1 MFSPKLR
8 EFARKCYLTN
18 IGQNLLVLLKWTGF
32 SLLSGLL
39 IGGVSTLFATL
50 LGKAIQ
56 LRAAYSWLLFLL
68 PVAGLAITALYHFC
82 GQSNDRGTNFV
93 IASIHAN
100 EETPA
105 RVAPLIFISTIL
117 TQLCGGSAGRDGC
130 CTSDRRQP
138 WKSSWKIVHLDDE
151 DRHVL
156 IMCGMSSCFLLLCL
170 VHRWLLLSF
179 QWKWSVSASCIIPH

>member
-18 IGQNLLVLLKWTGF
+18 IGQHLLVLLKWTGF

-68 PVAGLAITALYHFC
+68 PVAGLAITALYHFL
-82 GQSNDRGTNFV
+82 RTV
-93 IASIHAN
+93 
-100 EETPA
+100 
-105 RVAPLIFISTIL
+105 
-117 TQLCGGSAGRDGC
+117 
-130 CTSDRRQP
+130 
-138 WKSSWKIVHLDDE
+138 K
-151 DRHVL
+151 
-156 IMCGMSSCFLLLCL
+156 
-170 VHRWLLLSF
+170 
-179 QWKWSVSASCIIPH
+179 

>member
-56 LRAAYSWLLFLL
+56 IRAAYSWLLFLL
-68 PVAGLAITALYHFC
+68 PIAGLAITALYHFC
-82 GQSNDRGTNFV
+82 GQSNDRGTNLPQFMQMKR
-93 IASIHAN
+93 HQ
-100 EETPA
+100 
-105 RVAPLIFISTIL
+105 RVL
-117 TQLCGGSAGRDGC
+117 
-130 CTSDRRQP
+130 
-138 WKSSWKIVHLDDE
+138 HL
-151 DRHVL
+151 L
-156 IMCGMSSCFLLLCL
+156 FLSL
-170 VHRWLLLSF
+170 RF
-179 QWKWSVSASCIIPH
+179 

>member
-56 LRAAYSWLLFLL
+56 IRAAYSWLLFLL
-68 PVAGLAITALYHFC
+68 PIAGLAITALYHFC

-117 TQLCGGSAGRDGC
+117 TQLCGGSAGREGAALQIGG
-130 CTSDRRQP
+130 SLGNLLG
-138 WKSSWKIVHLDDE
+138 KIVHLDDE
-151 DRHVL
+151 DR
-156 IMCGMSSCFLLLCL
+156 MF
-170 VHRWLLLSF
+170 
-179 QWKWSVSASCIIPH
+179 

>member
-1 MFSPKLR
+1 M
-8 EFARKCYLTN
+8 
-18 IGQNLLVLLKWTGF
+18 
-32 SLLSGLL
+32 SGLL

-117 TQLCGGSAGRDGC
+117 TQLCGGSAGREGVALQIGG
-130 CTSDRRQP
+130 SLGNLLG
-138 WKSSWKIVHLDDE
+138 KIVHLDDE

-156 IMCGMSSCFLLLCL
+156 IMCGMSVALPLLVLTDGRRCL
-170 VHRWLLLSF
+170 FNGNGQCRHHVLFALVPCVMSALIGAHLASMFGVHAEKIYNRKYSF
-179 QWKWSVSASCIIPH
+179 IFH

>member
-56 LRAAYSWLLFLL
+56 LRAAYKMC
-68 PVAGLAITALYHFC
+68 IR
-82 GQSNDRGTNFV
+82 DRLWCKCLG
-93 IASIHAN
+93 IQ
-100 EETPA
+100 
-105 RVAPLIFISTIL
+105 IL
-117 TQLCGGSAGRDGC
+117 
-130 CTSDRRQP
+130 
-138 WKSSWKIVHLDDE
+138 VN
-151 DRHVL
+151 
-156 IMCGMSSCFLLLCL
+156 
-170 VHRWLLLSF
+170 
-179 QWKWSVSASCIIPH
+179 